1 MYVSMYVILYIS
13 IYIYIIIY
21 SGSWLSIVTHIL
33 LEYDFV
39 RIMIIIVD
47 ENTTSIINCSDRILQ
62 M

>member
-1 MYVSMYVILYIS
+1 MYVSMYVILYI
-13 IYIYIIIY
+13 YIYKIIY
-21 SGSWLSIVTHIL
+21 SGSWLSKVTHIL